1 MNDLRYPIGK
11 YEPVTQATAAYVA
24 DCIET
29 IAGLPEAMRNAVA
42 GLDEEQLETPYRP
55 DGWTVRQLV
64 HHVGD
69 SHLNSVIRFKWTL
82 TEDTPT
88 IKAYN
93 EKDWA
98 ETDEVA
104 STPLE
109 VNLAFLEAL
118 HHKWVLL
125 LKAMQPADWEKLL
138 VHPESGK
145 HLSLGYMLGLYA
157 WHSKHH
163 VAHITALRE
172 REGW

>member
-1 MNDLRYPIGK
+1 MTDLRYPIGK
-11 YEPVTQATAAYVA
+11 YEPVANPTPEYIA
-24 DCIET
+24 DCIDT
-29 IAGLPEAMRNAVA
+29 IEKLPAAMREAVA
-42 GLDEEQLETPYRP
+42 GLSEDQLETPYRP
-55 DGWTVRQLV
+55 DGWTVRQVV

-82 TEDTPT
+82 TEATPT

-104 STPLE
+104 GTPIE

-118 HHKWVLL
+118 HRKWILL
-125 LKAMQPADWEKLL
+125 LRAMGPEDWKKELI
-138 VHPESGK
+138 HPETGK
-145 HLSLGYMLGLYA
+145 HLTLAYMVGMYA

-163 VAHITALRE
+163 VAHITSLRS
-172 REGW
+172 RNNW